1 MSAITIRLRRG
12 ASSLPL
18 QTVFGLVLGAFV
30 GLKWPELA
38 RLLNPLGLL
47 FIEAIKMVVIPLVFS
62 SVTLGAYRMGSNMR
76 QLGRVAG
83 VAGLWFLIAT
93 VVSIIVALAIHAIV
107 HPGVGAGLVATG
119 SIPPNLATS
128 VDWVHYLLDLVPSNL
143 IAAMANQKV
152 LPTLVFAIMFGIAL
166 AGVGPGAE
174 RVVGFMETMLSAMFR
189 MTGWIT
195 ALTPVAVFGIMSWIF
210 ASQGTGVLLG
220 LLKLVGTMYFALL
233 ILVVIFCLIMLAI
246 GHNPVEVM
254 RKIMEPVALAFVSRS
269 SEVAFPSH
277 MESLRQLGV
286 PTRVSAVVLPLG
298 YSFNLDGSAMYIAL
312 ATTFLADAYG
322 MHLTPAALW
331 TVLVTTIIASKGI
344 ANVPS
349 GSLVAMATVLTA
361 IGMPVEAIAI
371 IAGVDVFMD
380 MGRTAINIFGNTA
393 AVLLV
398 NRLSVKDASNSNA
411 ATGVS

>member
-1 MSAITIRLRRG
+1 
-12 ASSLPL
+12 
-18 QTVFGLVLGAFV
+18 
-30 GLKWPELA
+30 
-38 RLLNPLGLL
+38 
-47 FIEAIKMVVIPLVFS
+47 
-62 SVTLGAYRMGSNMR
+62 
-76 QLGRVAG
+76 
-83 VAGLWFLIAT
+83 
-93 VVSIIVALAIHAIV
+93 
-107 HPGVGAGLVATG
+107 
-119 SIPPNLATS
+119 
-128 VDWVHYLLDLVPSNL
+128 
-143 IAAMANQKV
+143 
-152 LPTLVFAIMFGIAL
+152 MFGIAL

-174 RVVGFMETMLSAMFR
+174 RVVGFIENTLSAMFR
-189 MTGWIT
+189 MTAWIT
-195 ALTPVAVFGIMSWIF
+195 VLTPVAVFGIMSWVF
-210 ASQGTGVLLG
+210 ASQGMGVLLG
-220 LLKLVGTMYFALL
+220 LLKLVGTMYFALS
-233 ILVVIFCLIMLAI
+233 ILVAIFCFVMLAI
-246 GHNPVEVM
+246 GHNPIDVM
-254 RKIMEPVALAFVSRS
+254 RKVMEPVALAFVSRS

-277 MESLRQLGV
+277 MESLRRLGV

-380 MGRTAINIFGNTA
+380 MGRTAINLFGNTA

-398 NRLSVKDASNSNA
+398 NRFGVKNA
-411 ATGVS
+411 DQQCSEEHQLGRHNIKLGATSSTYDQSSERSTDRNPTH

>member
-1 MSAITIRLRRG
+1 MSAITVGLRKG

-18 QTVFGLVLGAFV
+18 QTVLALLLGALV
-30 GLKWPELA
+30 GLKWPEFA
-38 RLLNPLGLL
+38 KLLNPLGLL

-62 SVTLGAYRMGSNMR
+62 SVTLGAYRMGSDMR

-83 VAGLWFLIAT
+83 VAALWFLVAT
-93 VVSIIVALAIHAIV
+93 IVSIAVALAIHQMF
-107 HPGVGAGLVATG
+107 HMGEGAGLAPTG
-119 SIPPNLATS
+119 SVPPNLATS
-128 VDWVHYLLDLVPSNL
+128 FDWVHYLLDLIPSNL
-143 IAAMANQKV
+143 FAAMANQKV
-152 LPTLVFAIMFGIAL
+152 LPTLVFAILLGIAL
-166 AGVGPGAE
+166 AGVGTGAE
-174 RVVGFMETMLSAMFR
+174 RVIGFMEALLSAIFR

-195 ALTPVAVFGIMSWIF
+195 ALTPVAVFGIMSWVF
-210 ASQGTGVLLG
+210 ASQGTSVLLG

-233 ILVVIFCLIMLAI
+233 ILVVIFCLVMLAI
-246 GHNPVEVM
+246 GYNPFAVLRRV
-254 RKIMEPVALAFVSRS
+254 MEPVALAFVSRS

-277 MESLRQLGV
+277 MESLEKLGV
-286 PTRVSAVVLPLG
+286 PTRISAVVLPLG
-298 YSFNLDGSAMYIAL
+298 YSFNMDGSAMYIAL

-322 MHLTPAALW
+322 MHLSPAALW
-331 TVLVTTIIASKGI
+331 TVLVTTVVASKGI

-380 MGRTAINIFGNTA
+380 MGRTAINLFGNTA

-398 NRLSVKDASNSNA
+398 NKVSMKEAGKGMPSNRLQ
-411 ATGVS
+411 

>member
-1 MSAITIRLRRG
+1 MSEITIRLRRG

-18 QTVFGLVLGAFV
+18 QTVFGLLLGAVV
-30 GLKWPELA
+30 GLKWPEFA
-38 RLLNPLGLL
+38 KLLNPLGLL

-62 SVTLGAYRMGSNMR
+62 SVTLGAYRMGSDMR

-83 VAGLWFLIAT
+83 VAGLWFFIAT
-93 VVSIIVALAIHAIV
+93 IVSVLVALAIHQVA

-119 SIPPNLATS
+119 SVPPNLATS
-128 VDWVHYLLDLVPSNL
+128 IDWVHYLLDLVPSNL
-143 IAAMANQKV
+143 IASMANQKV
-152 LPTLVFAIMFGIAL
+152 LPTLVFGIMFGIAL

-174 RVVGFMETMLSAMFR
+174 RVVGFMETMLSAVFR
-189 MTGWIT
+189 MTAWIT
-195 ALTPVAVFGIMSWIF
+195 ALTPVAVFGIMSWLF
-210 ASQGTGVLLG
+210 ASQGIGVLLG

-233 ILVVIFCLIMLAI
+233 ILVAIFCVVMLAI
-246 GHNPVEVM
+246 GHNPIDVM
-254 RKIMEPVALAFVSRS
+254 RKVMEPVALAFVSRS

-277 MESLRQLGV
+277 MESLQQLGV

-380 MGRTAINIFGNTA
+380 MGRTAINLFGNTA

-398 NRLSVKDASNSNA
+398 NRFGVKDARISNA
-411 ATGVS
+411 VKSIS

>member
-1 MSAITIRLRRG
+1 VSAIAIWLRRG

-18 QTVFGLVLGAFV
+18 QTVFGLLLGAFV
-30 GLKWPELA
+30 GLKWPEFA
-38 RLLNPLGLL
+38 KLLNPLGLL
-47 FIEAIKMVVIPLVFS
+47 FIQAIKMVVIPLVFS
-62 SVTLGAYRMGSNMR
+62 SVTLGAYRMGSDMR

-93 VVSIIVALAIHAIV
+93 VVSIIVALAIHQLV
-107 HPGVGAGLVATG
+107 HPGVGVGLVATG

-128 VDWVHYLLDLVPSNL
+128 IDWAHYLLDLVPSN
-143 IAAMANQKV
+143 IVAAMANQKI
-152 LPTLVFAIMFGIAL
+152 LPTLIFAIMFGIAL

-174 RVVGFMETMLSAMFR
+174 RVVGFMEAMLSAVFR

-195 ALTPVAVFGIMSWIF
+195 ALTPVAVFGIMSWVF
-210 ASQGTGVLLG
+210 ASQGTGVLVG
-220 LLKLVGTMYFALL
+220 LLKLVGTMYFGLL
-233 ILVVIFCLIMLAI
+233 ILVVIFCLVMLAI
-246 GHNPVEVM
+246 GHNPLHVT
-254 RKIMEPVALAFVSRS
+254 RKVMEPVALAFVSRS
-269 SEVAFPSH
+269 SEVAFPAH
-277 MESLRQLGV
+277 MKSLEQLGV
-286 PTRVSAVVLPLG
+286 PNSVSAVVLPLG

-322 MHLTPAALW
+322 LHLTPAALW

-380 MGRTAINIFGNTA
+380 MGRTAINLFGNTA

-398 NRLSVKDASNSNA
+398 NKVSMNDAGNIKV
-411 ATGVS
+411 ATNVR

>member
-1 MSAITIRLRRG
+1 
-12 ASSLPL
+12 LPL
-18 QTVFGLVLGAFV
+18 QTVFGLLLGAVV

-38 RLLNPLGLL
+38 KLFNPLGLL

-62 SVTLGAYRMGSNMR
+62 SVTLGAYRMGSDMR

-83 VAGLWFLIAT
+83 VAAGYFLIAT
-93 VVSIIVALAIHAIV
+93 VVSILVALILHSLI
-107 HPGVGAGLVATG
+107 HPGVGTGLAPTG
-119 SIPPNLATS
+119 SLPPNLASS

-143 IAAMANQKV
+143 ISAMANQKV
-152 LPTLVFAIMFGIAL
+152 LPTLVFAIMFGVAL
-166 AGVGPGAE
+166 AGVGPAAE
-174 RVVGFMETMLSAMFR
+174 RVVGFMEALLAAVFR

-195 ALTPVAVFGIMSWIF
+195 ALTPIAVFGIMSWVF
-210 ASQGTGVLLG
+210 ATQGTGVLFG
-220 LLKLVGTMYFALL
+220 LLKLVGTMYVGLL
-233 ILVVIFCLIMLAI
+233 VLVVLFCIVMVCI
-246 GHNPVEVM
+246 GYRPLNVM
-254 RKIMEPVALAFVSRS
+254 RKVAEPVALAFVSRS
-269 SEVAFPSH
+269 SEVAFPAH
-277 MESLRQLGV
+277 MESLEQLGV
-286 PTRVSAVVLPLG
+286 PNRISAVILPLG

-312 ATTFLADAYG
+312 ATTFLADAYNL
-322 MHLTPAALW
+322 HLPPAALS

-380 MGRTAINIFGNTA
+380 MGRTAINLFGNTA

-398 NRLSVKDASNSNA
+398 NKLAPGKGAQPKRQRAV
-411 ATGVS
+411 